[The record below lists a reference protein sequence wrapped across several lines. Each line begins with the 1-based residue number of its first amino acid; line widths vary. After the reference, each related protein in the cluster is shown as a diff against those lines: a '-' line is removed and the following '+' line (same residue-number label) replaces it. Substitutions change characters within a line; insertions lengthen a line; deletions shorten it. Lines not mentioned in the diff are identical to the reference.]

1 MLKLWPLVALIA
13 LALLDAVDTE
23 HGVEILGLLGVENA
37 QGLVE
42 QSPHS
47 SHFDFGF
54 ATMNVSNYGSLFLH
68 LAQDKDAQVFIWDSF
83 ESSAPIFAH
92 NFILGQVSKTLS
104 LQGLDKG
111 TRVLIAQDLD
121 FDMPLL
127 NQIIQGDFVPQST
140 IIKADQLPHVSN
152 FAYFQIGKGPQ
163 EAQVE
168 TIQSP
173 IEIEVLLAE
182 SPVWLL

>member
-23 HGVEILGLLGVENA
+23 HGIKILSLSGVENA

-42 QSPHS
+42 QSPYS

-54 ATMNVSNYGSLFLH
+54 ATMNVSGNGSLFLH
-68 LAQDKDAQVFIWDSF
+68 LAQDKDAQVFVWNSF
-83 ESSAPIFAH
+83 ESSESMFAH
-92 NFILGQVSKTLS
+92 NFILGQLSNNLS

-121 FDMPLL
+121 FDIPLL
-127 NQIIQGDFVPQST
+127 NQILHGDFVPPST

-152 FAYFQIGKGPQ
+152 FAYFQIGEGPQ

-168 TIQSP
+168 TTQSP
-173 IEIEVLLAE
+173 SDIEARLAE